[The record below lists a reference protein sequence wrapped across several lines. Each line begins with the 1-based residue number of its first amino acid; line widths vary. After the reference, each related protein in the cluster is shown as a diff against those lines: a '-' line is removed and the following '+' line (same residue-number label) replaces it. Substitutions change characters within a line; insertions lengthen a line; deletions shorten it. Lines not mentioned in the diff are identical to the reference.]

1 MYKYTFETH
10 LSVGVL
16 VVVFAKSE
24 AEARQY
30 LINVVAN
37 SKDFSLKH

>member
-1 MYKYTFETH
+1 MYKFTFETH
-10 LSVGVL
+10 LSVGLLIVI
-16 VVVFAKSE
+16 FAKSE

-37 SKDFSLKH
+37 SRDFSLKH